1 MDKQKMLLD
10 EALARMTAIVRLT
23 NRIPRTY
30 GIDMLLFP
38 TEIHMVEAI
47 ANHPDSNTTDL
58 AILFNI
64 TKGSVSKMLT
74 KLHCKGLIERYQDP
88 SNKKEVYF
96 RLTEL
101 GNRANQGH
109 AEFHSKHE
117 HQLYDEFATYTKDQ
131 QDFLIDFINK
141 YTDHVTSFVED
152 ETE

>member
-10 EALARMTAIVRLT
+10 EALARMTSVVRLT

-30 GIDMLLFP
+30 GLDMLLFP

-47 ANHPDSNTTDL
+47 ENHPDSNTTDL

-74 KLHCKGLIERYQDP
+74 KLHSKGLIERYQDP

-96 RLTEL
+96 KLTEL
-101 GNRANQGH
+101 GKRANQGH
-109 AEFHSKHE
+109 KDFHGRHE
-117 HQLYDEFATYTKDQ
+117 HELYDEFASYTVEQ
-131 QDFLIDFINK
+131 QDFIIDFINR
-141 YTDHVTSFVED
+141 YTEHVNSIIED
-152 ETE
+152 DAQ